1 MCNLPATSLYLALDC
16 SSSMLKYVANNIVK
30 GQTMKMKLS
39 LFCANTGLSKKDF
52 PLWSDV
58 YDALHQLRTNTG
70 SVNIVDVDNQKT
82 LSIHSDG
89 MHFLLSLIEGKDD
102 KTKIQSIQTACFERK
117 ESSVPPVFLRH
128 SHDLI
133 SDFEFVT
140 EVCRSF
146 FFTGQ
151 V

>member
-1 MCNLPATSLYLALDC
+1 
-16 SSSMLKYVANNIVK
+16 
-30 GQTMKMKLS
+30 MKMKLS

-52 PLWSDV
+52 PFWSDV

-89 MHFLLSLIEGKDD
+89 MHFLLSLIKSKDD
-102 KTKIQSIQTACFERK
+102 KTNIQSIQTACYERK

-146 FFTGQ
+146 FNTGQ

>member
-1 MCNLPATSLYLALDC
+1 
-16 SSSMLKYVANNIVK
+16 
-30 GQTMKMKLS
+30 MKMKLS

-82 LSIHSDG
+82 LSIHSNG
-89 MHFLLSLIEGKDD
+89 MHFLLSLIKSKDD
-102 KTKIQSIQTACFERK
+102 KTNIQSIQTACFERK
-117 ESSVPPVFLRH
+117 ESSVPPVFLSH

>member
-1 MCNLPATSLYLALDC
+1 
-16 SSSMLKYVANNIVK
+16 
-30 GQTMKMKLS
+30 MKLS

-89 MHFLLSLIEGKDD
+89 MHFLLSLIEGRLWC
-102 KTKIQSIQTACFERK
+102 IACNGAVNASGK
-117 ESSVPPVFLRH
+117 NKH
-128 SHDLI
+128 
-133 SDFEFVT
+133 
-140 EVCRSF
+140 
-146 FFTGQ
+146 Q
-151 V
+151 